1 MNNFLRVLTVFF
13 FLLPGTYL
21 NAQIDYLSFNHE
33 TDDLASYLITF
44 RSYYYSSA
52 GSSVYF
58 SMDDTLGYSFEW
70 DFGNGET
77 GIYPVV
83 MHRYAAAGIYEVSL
97 TVTDLTDPSLV
108 FTERIQVTVDDS
120 FEVPNVFTPDGDGIN
135 DQFVV
140 RSNGV
145 TPLAITVFDR
155 GGSIVYRH
163 SSPLINWDGRT
174 AGGTRVKP
182 GVYYYII
189 TSSEPLYNRNGFI
202 HIFYDR

>member
-1 MNNFLRVLTVFF
+1 MNNFLHALTVFF
-13 FLLPGTYL
+13 CLLPGTYL
-21 NAQIDYLSFNHE
+21 NAQIDDVSFNNE

-44 RSYYYSSA
+44 RSYYYSGT

-58 SMDDTLGYSFEW
+58 SMDDTLRYSFEW

-83 MHRYAAAGIYEVSL
+83 MNRYALAGIYEVSL
-97 TVTDLTDPSLV
+97 TVTDLTDPSMV

-135 DQFVV
+135 DQFVI

-145 TPLAITVFDR
+145 TPLTITIFDR

-189 TSSEPLYNRNGFI
+189 TSSEPLYNKNGFI
-202 HIFYDR
+202 HIFYGR